1 MIMNHTYLD
10 FRLLGA
16 NKRNLMHR
24 PQSLQTSDLFFLNM
38 QMTEN
43 KAFVAA
49 LIQICL
55 WKQMRQKPAIKS
67 WISKAGTANPSQTQN
82 L

>member
-55 WKQMRQKPAIKS
+55 
-67 WISKAGTANPSQTQN
+67 
-82 L
+82 